1 MTLKPSLNLQTSNTN
16 SSKIPPLNLSTLI
29 NLQNRKKRN
38 PTTRQ
43 RTKIAKQIDENPG
56 DENRAPR
63 KWKQVESRRKEGEG
77 KGGTKRR
84 FSFRPLS
91 GYTIQEPI
99 MGVISFGGRQLRAT
113 VYTRRDRQS
122 QWRSCTDTLLRS
134 VSDATSGAIYCLTA
148 CSSRTGVYLLPW
160 NDRRIPF
167 SPFSAEGGT
176 ITIASDNERAL
187 EIRSGFYSLSLA
199 LSCSLPFCR
208 SYKSSIGFDPRHS
221 RFSLAGPIFENDLSP
236 RIGGC
241 ASWWW
246 TVYGPI
252 VTRRV
257 PLSGGVIVVSIRI
270 TE

>member
-1 MTLKPSLNLQTSNTN
+1 M
-16 SSKIPPLNLSTLI
+16 KI
-29 NLQNRKKRN
+29 QG
-38 PTTRQ
+38 
-43 RTKIAKQIDENPG
+43 TKIAH
-56 DENRAPR
+56 RASGN
-63 KWKQVESRRKEGEG
+63 KWRVEGKRV

-176 ITIASDNERAL
+176 ITIASDNESAL
-187 EIRSGFYSLSLA
+187 EIRSGFYSLSRSFFSS
-199 LSCSLPFCR
+199 LS
-208 SYKSSIGFDPRHS
+208 
-221 RFSLAGPIFENDLSP
+221 FSLFAD
-236 RIGGC
+236 RINHP
-241 ASWWW
+241 S
-246 TVYGPI
+246 
-252 VTRRV
+252 
-257 PLSGGVIVVSIRI
+257 VSIRGTRGFHWQGRFLRMI
-270 TE
+270 CRQG